1 VIVLLL
7 HKKRFF
13 TLIIM
18 LVTVLFICG
27 CLETAQT
34 EPATIDEAALEA
46 YGWKQVSLEEKS
58 LEQNITESTT
68 IVFNSTTVKYHND
81 RLTSDINEQVLE
93 FKEENNLPVSIELP
107 ESLSAQVITY
117 RLTLPSG
124 TKLPTEIVS
133 KILDSRMNEI
143 QESNDI
149 EIIQEASTRTITLAD
164 GSEAVVK
171 IFTSS
176 ANSTASEMKM
186 MGFFTTFS
194 NEGSSTVVIGFVPD
208 GAYTV
213 DAGIINGTVFSI
225 DGENEIDEMLEL
237 VSTIE

>member
-1 VIVLLL
+1 MLP
-7 HKKRFF
+7 HKKRLF
-13 TLIIM
+13 TLITI
-18 LVTVLFICG
+18 LFTALLISG

-34 EPATIDEAALEA
+34 VPATIDDAALEA
-46 YGWKQVSLEEKS
+46 YGWSQVSLEEKS

-81 RLTSDINEQVLE
+81 RLISDLNEQALE
-93 FKEENNLPVSIELP
+93 FKEENNLPVSIEIP
-107 ESLSAQVITY
+107 ESLSAQIITY
-117 RLTLPSG
+117 RLSLPSG
-124 TKLPTEIVS
+124 AQLPSELVS
-133 KILDSRMNEI
+133 KIVDSRMSEI

-149 EIIQEASTRTITLAD
+149 ESTQESYTRTITLAD
-164 GSEAVVK
+164 DSEAVVK

-176 ANSTASEMKM
+176 SNTTDSGMKM

-194 NEGSSTVVIGFVPD
+194 NDESSTIVIGLVPD

-213 DAGIINGTVFSI
+213 DAGFINGTVFSI
-225 DGENEIDEMLEL
+225 DGESEIDEMLKL

>member
-1 VIVLLL
+1 VIVLLP
-7 HKKRFF
+7 HNKRLF
-13 TLIIM
+13 TLITI
-18 LVTVLFICG
+18 LFTALLISG

-34 EPATIDEAALEA
+34 VPATINDAALEA
-46 YGWKQVSLEEKS
+46 YGWSQVSLEEKS

-81 RLTSDINEQVLE
+81 RLTSDLNEQALE
-93 FKEENNLPVSIELP
+93 FKEENNLPVSIEIP
-107 ESLSAQVITY
+107 ESLSAQIITY
-117 RLTLPSG
+117 RLSLPSG
-124 TKLPTEIVS
+124 AQLPSELVS
-133 KILDSRMNEI
+133 KIVDSRMSEI

-149 EIIQEASTRTITLAD
+149 ESTQESYTRTITLVD

-176 ANSTASEMKM
+176 SNTTDSGMKM

-194 NEGSSTVVIGFVPD
+194 NDESSTIVMGLVPD

-225 DGENEIDEMLEL
+225 DGESEIDEMLKL

>member
-1 VIVLLL
+1 
-7 HKKRFF
+7 
-13 TLIIM
+13 
-18 LVTVLFICG
+18 
-27 CLETAQT
+27 
-34 EPATIDEAALEA
+34 
-46 YGWKQVSLEEKS
+46 
-58 LEQNITESTT
+58 
-68 IVFNSTTVKYHND
+68 
-81 RLTSDINEQVLE
+81 
-93 FKEENNLPVSIELP
+93 
-107 ESLSAQVITY
+107 
-117 RLTLPSG
+117 
-124 TKLPTEIVS
+124 
-133 KILDSRMNEI
+133 MNEI

-149 EIIQEASTRTITLAD
+149 ENIQEASTRTITLAD